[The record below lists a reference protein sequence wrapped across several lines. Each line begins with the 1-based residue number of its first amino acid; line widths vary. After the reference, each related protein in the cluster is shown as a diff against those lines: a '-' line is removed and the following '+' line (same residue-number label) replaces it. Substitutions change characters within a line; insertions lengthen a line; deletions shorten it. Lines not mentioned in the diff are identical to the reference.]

1 MYYVCVSLVQP
12 LLLRMP
18 YTELLRLWNESVQAV
33 DANDWEG
40 ALAKLQQIPE
50 PTSRTHFNAA
60 SAHLAL
66 GQLDMALKVCV
77 NIIHKYCLNFASLT
91 LQHYI
96 FGQNVN
102 HRLYISKQQ

>member
-1 MYYVCVSLVQP
+1 MVQS

-50 PTSRTHFNAA
+50 QTSRTHFNAA

-66 GQLDMALKVCV
+66 GQLDMALRVCV
-77 NIIHKYCLNFASLT
+77 NSIHKYYLNCHNITYL
-91 LQHYI
+91 
-96 FGQNVN
+96 V
-102 HRLYISKQQ
+102 RM